1 MAYNIDAGSCTRNL
15 GFFKDNYGGGLS
27 NVNIQDLATVYYV
40 SVAGRTNTSASD
52 AFFST
57 STDPVYSTMFVKAV
71 LEPARLALFGIGLAG
86 MGFARKKR
94 KSA

>member
-1 MAYNIDAGSCTRNL
+1 MAYNIDAGSYTRSL

-27 NVNIQDLATVYYV
+27 DVIIQDFATVDYV
-40 SVAGRTNTSASD
+40 STAGRTNTSASD

-71 LEPARLALFGIGLAG
+71 LEPATRALFSIGLAG
-86 MGFARKKR
+86 MGFARKKK